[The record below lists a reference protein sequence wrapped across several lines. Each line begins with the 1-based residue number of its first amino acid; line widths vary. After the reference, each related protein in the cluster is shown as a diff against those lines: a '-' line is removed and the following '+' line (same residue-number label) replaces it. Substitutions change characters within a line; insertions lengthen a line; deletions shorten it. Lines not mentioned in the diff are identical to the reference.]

1 MKLLN
6 EIETKLKDK
15 LSEEDLNIV
24 LNELET
30 ILVSKK
36 LKVNLERGNP
46 YMFTTGMHKTLEI
59 LGI

>member
-1 MKLLN
+1 MKLLK

-15 LSEEDLNIV
+15 LSEEDLNVV

-36 LKVNLERGNP
+36 HKINLERGNP